1 MRTGNRG
8 GEAPG
13 KAEFAL
19 ILRSGEGQ
27 FVEFKESPSD
37 SLAKAFSAF
46 ANAEGGRV
54 YLGVADSGEVPG
66 LQLTNRVLS
75 QIRDTARH
83 CDPPIDIELVPF
95 KFEDHDLLMIEV
107 FESAHK
113 PHGCSEGYFLR
124 TGPNSQKMSRD
135 ELVRFL
141 RAQSP
146 SFFDETPCP
155 KFRYPADFSVA
166 AFQRFLAAA
175 EISSGG
181 LKREDLLVN
190 IGVAERQGKSLVF
203 NNAGVIFFAK
213 RPTLFHIQSK
223 ITCLLFQGTQRVDIL
238 DRKDFDGGVADNV
251 EGAMAFLK
259 RNLPLRYEIKTLRRK
274 EILAVPEDALREAVL
289 NAVIHRDYFQRSG
302 VVMVEIHRNKVE
314 IVSPG
319 GLVPGL
325 TLATLGGRSLP
336 RNPLIAELFLRA
348 DEVEKAGTGIGRI
361 RNVVAQAGLE
371 PPVFSSDA
379 FFSISFPLPA
389 TPGHVPSEH
398 SPFEGTK
405 SGPSREDR
413 GARESLVLQH
423 IAEHGGITRR
433 EFISLTG
440 KSRETA
446 REELG
451 AMVRAGHL
459 KQVGRG
465 RSVKYV
471 AAKPKEVVD

>member
-1 MRTGNRG
+1 MRTNRAVK
-8 GEAPG
+8 APG

-27 FVEFKESPSD
+27 FVEFKESASD

-54 YLGVADSGEVPG
+54 YVGVADNGEIRG
-66 LQLTNRVLS
+66 LQIANRLLS

-83 CDPPIDIELVPF
+83 CDPPIGVELVPF
-95 KFEDHDLLMIEV
+95 KFENHDLLMIEV
-107 FESAHK
+107 FESGQK

-124 TGPNSQKMSRD
+124 TGPNSQKMNRD
-135 ELVRFL
+135 ELARFL

-155 KFRYPADFSVA
+155 RFRYPADFSVA
-166 AFQRFLAAA
+166 AFNRFLDAAK
-175 EISSGG
+175 INPSG

-223 ITCLLFQGTQRVDIL
+223 ITCLLFMGTQRIEIL
-238 DRKDFDGGVADNV
+238 DRKDLDGGVIANV
-251 EGAMAFLK
+251 EDAMAFLK
-259 RNLPLRYEIKTLRRK
+259 RHLPLRYEIKTLKRK

-289 NAVIHRDYFQRSG
+289 NAVIHRDYFSSG

-325 TLATLGGRSLP
+325 TIETLGGRSLP
-336 RNPLIAELFLRA
+336 RNPRIAELFLRA

-361 RNVVAQAGLE
+361 RSAVAQAGLE

-389 TPGHVPSEH
+389 TPGNVPAEH
-398 SPFEGTK
+398 SPSEGTK
-405 SGPSREDR
+405 SGLSRDQVNLSPLGQKIAGLLR
-413 GARESLVLQH
+413 GNGQLSAPRLQELMGKKITLRSLQRELVRLAKAGIVIIEGKARATLYRTSD
-423 IAEHGGITRR
+423 G
-433 EFISLTG
+433 S
-440 KSRETA
+440 
-446 REELG
+446 
-451 AMVRAGHL
+451 
-459 KQVGRG
+459 
-465 RSVKYV
+465 
-471 AAKPKEVVD
+471 D